1 MGREVN
7 VKFPQT
13 VPPLD
18 KLKRFGAL
26 TSAAIVISAAI
37 MGGVLFAASG
47 TASAW
52 EIKDYVVRPD
62 SAYPNQTVQ
71 FEVDLTN
78 EGNTAINIVEARYEI
93 KWNNRTDE
101 IQLIG
106 NKSIPKGGSVT
117 LKGTLTTAGVV
128 PGIYEGI
135 IYVKG
140 QTLTILDQ
148 ATKKLA
154 ANFTINEP
162 PPLTVAITAA
172 SIGGPA
178 PLDVAFNSRVTGG
191 IGPYSYAW
199 SFGDGSTS
207 EDPDIEHRYAR
218 SGRYNVTLEVT
229 DSVGTRSEASVTV
242 TVMAAQMIATILST
256 ATNGRSP
263 LNTALSAEV
272 AGGVAPYS
280 YSWSTGDGGVFTSAS
295 FSYEYH
301 EAGTYTVR
309 LLVTDAEGSTAR
321 DLITIVVLSQT
332 DRTVDPV
339 AGPPIEIGP
348 YLLAYIFV
356 FVGVSNT
363 VVALMIYRNRTKF
376 RR

>member
-295 FSYEYH
+295 FSYEPH
-301 EAGTYTVR
+301 
-309 LLVTDAEGSTAR
+309 
-321 DLITIVVLSQT
+321 
-332 DRTVDPV
+332 
-339 AGPPIEIGP
+339 
-348 YLLAYIFV
+348 
-356 FVGVSNT
+356 
-363 VVALMIYRNRTKF
+363 
-376 RR
+376 